1 MAQIA
6 IPNKLLPI
14 LAACEAAYADAS
26 RKGYAKSPDVVA
38 AVGDLKSAYTA
49 LVTASDDLAVT
60 KGSFNRTIA
69 TLRAYRACCV
79 VRRACLKLQTTL
91 EQVSA
96 EDRLYNRCLTL
107 FGSKCSE
114 IN

>member
-14 LAACEAAYADAS
+14 LATCEASYADAS

-38 AVGDLKSAYTA
+38 AVADLKSAYKA
-49 LVTASDDLAVT
+49 LAIANVNLAATSSFFALAV
-60 KGSFNRTIA
+60 A
-69 TLRAYRACCV
+69 TLRAHRACRA
-79 VRRACLKLQTTL
+79 VRRACVKLQTTM

-96 EDRLYNRCLTL
+96 EDRLYHRCLTL
-107 FGSKCSE
+107 FGSKSLE
-114 IN
+114 II

>member
-14 LAACEAAYADAS
+14 LATCEAAYAEAS

-38 AVGDLKSAYTA
+38 AVADLKSAYKALGIANVKLTA
-49 LVTASDDLAVT
+49 TEGFFAI
-60 KGSFNRTIA
+60 TIA
-69 TLRAYRACCV
+69 TLRAHRACRA
-79 VRRACLKLQTTL
+79 VRRACVKLHTTM

-96 EDRLYNRCLTL
+96 EDRLYHRCLTL
-107 FGSKCSE
+107 FGSKSPE
-114 IN
+114 VI